1 MDTESETATRAE
13 LDSTEV
19 GALLMRLFEV
29 TRELR
34 GDHATTL
41 HSLTALEDKATGD

>member
-19 GALLMRLFEV
+19 GALLLRLFEI

-41 HSLTALEDKATGD
+41 HSLTALEDKITGD

>member
-19 GALLMRLFEV
+19 GALLLRLFEIP
-29 TRELR
+29 RELR

-41 HSLTALEDKATGD
+41 HSLTAIEENPSGD

>member
-19 GALLMRLFEV
+19 GALLLRLFEI

-41 HSLTALEDKATGD
+41 HSLTALEDTITGE